1 MKYVVIGAGRQ
12 GVAAAYDLAVFG
24 GADQIQLLDI
34 DKDAA
39 EGGAARLNR
48 LLGREVAKGAAADAG
63 NIGAV
68 RPYLEE
74 AKGCISSVH
83 FTFNLALTRLAIE
96 KGVHLTDFGGNTG
109 VVRQQLELD
118 GEARAAGVCVVPDC
132 GMGPGLNIS
141 LGTYV
146 MSLLEEPKEVLIW
159 DGGLPQDPQPP
170 WNYACAFALGGLTNE
185 YDGDAL
191 LPARRPRHAG
201 SLLLRLRVAGVPG
214 AHRPPRGVRD
224 LRRPLNLAVDL
235 RGQARSAS
243 RTRRSATRGTWR
255 SSRPSRTSACWASNP
270 IDVGGQQVVPR
281 DVFHALLA
289 PQIQREDFKD
299 VCVMRV
305 KGIGLT
311 KGRSA
316 EAVVELVDR
325 YDEKTGFT
333 AMQRLTGWHA
343 SIMLIA
349 AVNRQVRP
357 GVVSVEQALPGKT
370 IVDESRRRGFNIEER
385 VRVAGKQDGRRRLR
399 DRCAARADPRRDL
412 PAVGGGSRRD
422 GVRPLQRRAARD
434 ALGRQPA
441 APGGAGRGSDWL
453 ATAKA
458 TASARASRGAK
469 SPWWASARYS
479 HRPGVAGAGTPGE
492 LIGHVLAA
500 AAADGCRLAVLFSE
514 IAPSYYEQFGFRT
527 VPLRQ
532 VLLGTRKT
540 PSPKGIALRSGD
552 PRDVPALA
560 EMNAMQADGFRFT
573 LLRDPTY
580 IAYAHREEA
589 ASGGLRPAGTPRRSS
604 SSSWKKAAGR
614 RPTRWCWKSASTG

>member
-12 GVAAAYDLAVFG
+12 GVAAAYDLAMFG
-24 GADQIQLLDI
+24 GADQIQLLDL

-48 LLGREVAKGAAADAG
+48 LLGRDVARGAAADAG

-68 RPYLEE
+68 RPYLEG

-118 GEARAAGVCVVPDC
+118 GEARAAGVSVVPDC

-146 MSLLEEPKEVLIW
+146 MSLLEEPNEVLIW

-185 YDGDAL
+185 YDGDAYFLRDGRVTPVPCFSGYEL
-191 LPARRPRHAG
+191 LEFPEPIGRLEAFVTSGGLSTAPWTFEGKLVRLENKTLRYPGHVVQFKAFADLG
-201 SLLLRLRVAGVPG
+201 LLGLEPI
-214 AHRPPRGVRD
+214 
-224 LRRPLNLAVDL
+224 NL
-235 RGQARSAS
+235 
-243 RTRRSATRGTWR
+243 
-255 SSRPSRTSACWASNP
+255 
-270 IDVGGQQVVPR
+270 GGQQVVPR

-311 KGRSA
+311 KGRPA

-325 YDEKTGFT
+325 YDDRTGFT

-370 IVDESRRRGFNIEER
+370 IVDESRRRGFAIEDR
-385 VRVAGKQDGRRRLR
+385 V
-399 DRCAARADPRRDL
+399 
-412 PAVGGGSRRD
+412 
-422 GVRPLQRRAARD
+422 
-434 ALGRQPA
+434 
-441 APGGAGRGSDWL
+441 
-453 ATAKA
+453 
-458 TASARASRGAK
+458 
-469 SPWWASARYS
+469 
-479 HRPGVAGAGTPGE
+479 
-492 LIGHVLAA
+492 HV
-500 AAADGCRLAVLFSE
+500 
-514 IAPSYYEQFGFRT
+514 Q
-527 VPLRQ
+527 
-532 VLLGTRKT
+532 
-540 PSPKGIALRSGD
+540 
-552 PRDVPALA
+552 
-560 EMNAMQADGFRFT
+560 
-573 LLRDPTY
+573 
-580 IAYAHREEA
+580 
-589 ASGGLRPAGTPRRSS
+589 
-604 SSSWKKAAGR
+604 
-614 RPTRWCWKSASTG
+614 